1 MMSAGPVD
9 QGQRDMVEVFR
20 DRRRQL
26 LRQLL
31 RNKRGATV
39 DELGQVLGVTRTAI
53 RQHLASLMRDGLV
66 APGETRASGG
76 RPKQLFLLTEKG
88 REAFPRHYSWFA
100 QLLIEAMAQEHGA
113 TGLRTRLGRIAA
125 AVVAQLRHR
134 TPEAGTRR
142 EKVAQLSSLMDELG
156 YDARMTKDV
165 GGAPTI
171 EADNCVFHELAMKNP
186 VICHFDLAL
195 MSSYTG
201 SKVELHECMAKGG
214 HVCRFRFT
222 PRNQA

>member
-1 MMSAGPVD
+1 
-9 QGQRDMVEVFR
+9 MVEVFR

-39 DELGQVLGVTRTAI
+39 DELGQGLGVTRTAI

-66 APGETRASGG
+66 PPGETRASGG

-125 AVVAQLRHR
+125 AVVAQLRYR

-142 EKVAQLSSLMDELG
+142 EKVAQL
-156 YDARMTKDV
+156 V
-165 GGAPTI
+165 
-171 EADNCVFHELAMKNP
+171 HEHENTENEQKGEQS
-186 VICHFDLAL
+186 CHACDL
-195 MSSYTG
+195 
-201 SKVELHECMAKGG
+201 K
-214 HVCRFRFT
+214 
-222 PRNQA
+222 Q

>member
-1 MMSAGPVD
+1 MP
-9 QGQRDMVEVFR
+9 EVIR
-20 DRRRQL
+20 ERRRQL
-26 LRQLL
+26 LRILL
-31 RNKRGATV
+31 RNKPGATV
-39 DELGQVLGVTRTAI
+39 DELAHALGVTRTAV
-53 RQHLASLMRDGLV
+53 RQHLASSMHQGLV
-66 APGETRASGG
+66 ARGAERASGG
-76 RPKQLFLLTEKG
+76 RPGQLYVLTDAG
-88 REAFPRHYSWFA
+88 REEFPRHYSWFA
-100 QLLIEAMAQEHGA
+100 QLLIEAMAQEHGV

-165 GGAPTI
+165 GGAPAI

-222 PRNQA
+222 PRSQA